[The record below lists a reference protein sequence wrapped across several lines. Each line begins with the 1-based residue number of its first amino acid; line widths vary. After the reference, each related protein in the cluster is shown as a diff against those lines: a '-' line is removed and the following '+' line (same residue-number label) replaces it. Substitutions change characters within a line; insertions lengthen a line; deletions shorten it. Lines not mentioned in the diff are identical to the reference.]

1 MGVADFYIDSPPLDR
16 ILSRVSLAISME
28 TFRPLS
34 LSQKEPI
41 PTVFRGIGSQNFQ
54 IYRPIYGGGSR
65 AALIASGK
73 FGPRDVASR
82 FLLSIFEPAPAAA
95 AACRGVI
102 DLKYGL

>member
-1 MGVADFYIDSPPLDR
+1 M
-16 ILSRVSLAISME
+16 
-28 TFRPLS
+28 

-41 PTVFRGIGSQNFQ
+41 LAVFRGHRAPELSDLSSDL
-54 IYRPIYGGGSR
+54 RSGSR
-65 AALIASGK
+65 AALIASEK

-82 FLLSIFEPAPAAA
+82 FLVSILKPAPAAAAAA